1 MLNHICFEVKPCFT
15 MGVATMAFHL
25 QILMCLPE
33 TNSIRLESKTAWF
46 ITEFEVSDH
55 KRMDI
60 LTNIGLM
67 AMFYFVGSSN
77 LMGLCKKRIEFYFGT
92 LDHFGMR
99 QGDWSLDQH
108 VGSPSPAVRGCF
120 CQPLSFY
127 TTFQKHFGI
136 GLSTFLRSRGSTHRS
151 YWRPRGQDWNQ
162 DWSFSFF
169 KNLQK
174 PYQLLLCILTQQLE

>member
-25 QILMCLPE
+25 QILMRLPE

-77 LMGLCKKRIEFYFGT
+77 LMGLCKKT
-92 LDHFGMR
+92 
-99 QGDWSLDQH
+99 DWVLFWN
-108 VGSPSPAVRGCF
+108 PW
-120 CQPLSFY
+120 SFWY
-127 TTFQKHFGI
+127 EARRLI
-136 GLSTFLRSRGSTHRS
+136 PGSTCWIAVPCSTWVFLPTTQFLHHIPKAF
-151 YWRPRGQDWNQ
+151 WDWFIHFPEIS
-162 DWSFSFF
+162 W
-169 KNLQK
+169 
-174 PYQLLLCILTQQLE
+174 